1 MKPDKGGISMAKYIY
16 PAVFTPEAEGG
27 YSVTFPDIEGCFTCG
42 NDLEEALSMAKDA
55 LSLMLVDIED
65 EKGDI
70 PKASEINSLKMKKNE
85 FASLI
90 FADTMVYRQTLNN
103 AAVKK
108 TLSIPAWLNQ
118 AAIAAGINFSQ
129 VLQDALRAQLNM

>member
-1 MKPDKGGISMAKYIY
+1 MAKYIY
-16 PAVFTPEAEGG
+16 PAIFTPEKEGG
-27 YSVTFPDIEGCFTCG
+27 YSVYFPDVDGCFTCG
-42 NDLEEALSMAKDA
+42 DNLEEALFMARDA

-65 EKGDI
+65 EKGII
-70 PKASEINSLKMKKNE
+70 PEASDINSLKMKKNE

-90 FADTMVYRQTLNN
+90 FADTMIYRQTLNS

-108 TLSIPAWLNQ
+108 TLTIPAWLNK
-118 AAIAAGINFSQ
+118 AAMAAGVNFSQ

>member
-103 AAVKK
+103 TAVKK

-118 AAIAAGINFSQ
+118 AATAAGINFSQ

>member
-1 MKPDKGGISMAKYIY
+1 MAKYIY

>member
-1 MKPDKGGISMAKYIY
+1 MAKYIY
-16 PAVFTPEAEGG
+16 PAIFTPEKEGG
-27 YSVTFPDIEGCFTCG
+27 YSVYFPDVDGCFTCG
-42 NDLEEALSMAKDA
+42 DNLEEALFMARDA

-65 EKGDI
+65 EKGII
-70 PKASEINSLKMKKNE
+70 PEASDINSLKMKKNE

-90 FADTMVYRQTLNN
+90 FADTMIYRQTLNG

-108 TLSIPAWLNQ
+108 TLTIPAWLNK
-118 AAIAAGINFSQ
+118 AAMAAGVNFSQ

>member
-1 MKPDKGGISMAKYIY
+1 MAKYIY

-118 AAIAAGINFSQ
+118 AATAAGINFSQ